1 MPERQLKYVPGLD
14 GIRAFAVLAVMGYHN
29 FAWLPGGFYGVD
41 AFFVLSGF
49 LITSLLVSEWQGSDT
64 VRLGRFWARRARRLL
79 PALFVLVAAIGLV
92 AAVWPSVFG
101 PVDLLPNALATIFYS
116 ANWYFISGHAS
127 YFAALGSPSP
137 LLHTWSLAIEEQF
150 YLVWPLVVLVVL
162 KAGSRRSHPRRL
174 EWLLALAS
182 VGAIASALWMAVL
195 APIGGG
201 TTRAYYGTD
210 TRAQGLLVGAAL
222 AVVFARWGS
231 APFQRVLVRRGMA
244 GLAFAGVVGTALLWW
259 LVSFTSS
266 LAFHGGFLL
275 AAIAAAAVIAGV
287 VQAPG
292 SPVPVALAWWPLGQ
306 LGRISYGVYLWYW
319 PVLLVMSPQ
328 RMQASGWLLFGERVA
343 VTVAIAAVSYRL
355 VEMPIRRGRFPGWR
369 ALVAAPV
376 AAGLALTAVVVA
388 TLVPLSQA
396 TPVPVVTSRGPA
408 SAHPVKVLLVGDS
421 VAGTLGV
428 GLGQE
433 APGYGIQLVD
443 EGTPGCSVS
452 MDQQFRVLGYTV
464 APGRPCKT
472 GDPGALLAQWRQ
484 WVDAYNP
491 DVVVYLARGETFD
504 QEVEGQWSNLG
515 EGSFDTYVTQRFKK
529 AVGVLG
535 SKGAAVVLMTTPY
548 YDSGQQPDGA
558 PWPEDVPDRVTIDNS
573 IIRRV
578 AGTAD
583 SGVRVFDLNALVSPD
598 GGYSPDVN
606 GVDLR
611 CLDGVHFTAA
621 AGEWLAPRLL
631 PELAKL
637 GKNHQASS
645 PGGSWPGPQP
655 PAVPSWWK
663 TVPCGPA

>member
-1 MPERQLKYVPGLD
+1 MRSPPSSTPPTGTS
-14 GIRAFAVLAVMGYHN
+14 
-29 FAWLPGGFYGVD
+29 
-41 AFFVLSGF
+41 SG
-49 LITSLLVSEWQGSDT
+49 
-64 VRLGRFWARRARRLL
+64 
-79 PALFVLVAAIGLV
+79 
-92 AAVWPSVFG
+92 
-101 PVDLLPNALATIFYS
+101 
-116 ANWYFISGHAS
+116 GHAS
-127 YFAALGSPSP
+127 YFAALGPPSP

-150 YLVWPLVVLVVL
+150 YLVWPLVVLAVL
-162 KAGSRRSHPRRL
+162 KAGSRRDSTARPRVWRGY
-174 EWLLALAS
+174 WLVAS
-182 VGAIASALWMAVL
+182 GVGAMASAVL
-195 APIGGG
+195 MCGAGPDRRKHD
-201 TTRAYYGTD
+201 RAYYGTD

-231 APFQRVLVRRGMA
+231 APFQRVIAPAGDGRPGVRWGGGHGPFVVARLFHIVA
-244 GLAFAGVVGTALLWW
+244 GLPRW
-259 LVSFTSS
+259 LPARSS
-266 LAFHGGFLL
+266 M
-275 AAIAAAAVIAGV
+275 AAAAVVAGV
-287 VQAPG
+287 VLAPG
-292 SPVPVALAWWPLGQ
+292 SPVPVALAWWPLRQ

-328 RMQASGWLLFGERVA
+328 RMQANGWLLFGERVA

-396 TPVPVVTSRGPA
+396 TPVPVVTPRGPA
-408 SAHPVKVLLVGDS
+408 SAHPIKVLLVGDS

-464 APGRPCKT
+464 SPGQPCKT

-578 AGTAD
+578 AGTAGQ
-583 SGVRVFDLNALVSPD
+583 GVRVFDLNALVSPD

-606 GVDLR
+606 GIDLR

-637 GKNHQASS
+637 GKDHQVSS
-645 PGGSWPGPQP
+645 PGGSWPGPPP